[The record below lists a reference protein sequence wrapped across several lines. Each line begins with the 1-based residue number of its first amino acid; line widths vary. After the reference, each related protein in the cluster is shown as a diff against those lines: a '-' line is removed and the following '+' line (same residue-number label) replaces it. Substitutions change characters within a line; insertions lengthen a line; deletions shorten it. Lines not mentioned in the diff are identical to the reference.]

1 MTYLS
6 DTSPEIEKVQI
17 ALFRKAGVAQRVMRL
32 QSLSQ
37 TMVNLSR
44 RAIARSHPEFNQQ
57 QVDLFFVRLHYGD
70 KLAEGLKNYLNKHA
84 HE

>member
-6 DTSPEIEKVQI
+6 DTSPEIENVQI
-17 ALFRKAGVAQRVMRL
+17 ALLRKAGVTQMLMRM

-37 TMVNLSR
+37 TMANLSR

-57 QVDLFFVRLHYGD
+57 EVDLFFVRLHYGD
-70 KLAEGLKNYLNKHA
+70 KLADDLKTYLDQQKQ
-84 HE
+84 